1 MGVIWGTQ
9 RKRRPAIENDAC
21 VLKKTGMFQDMQIKK
36 CHCATDRKDVCKGME
51 ALERSTLRK
60 YYFTMAC

>member
-21 VLKKTGMFQDMQIKK
+21 VLKKTGMFQDMQIKE
-36 CHCATDRKDVCKGME
+36 VP
-51 ALERSTLRK
+51 L
-60 YYFTMAC
+60 YYR